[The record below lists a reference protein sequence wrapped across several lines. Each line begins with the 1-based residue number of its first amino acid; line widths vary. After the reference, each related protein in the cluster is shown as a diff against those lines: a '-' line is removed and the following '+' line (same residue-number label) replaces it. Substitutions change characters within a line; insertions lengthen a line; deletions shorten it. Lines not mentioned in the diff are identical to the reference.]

1 VVLYTEQHPYVA
13 KVLRDEIF
21 GRHWI
26 QGPATTRQNTT
37 GTKGIADRVRL
48 AIPQPT
54 EWQRIVGPLTPS
66 RARVREALVETS
78 LAGVTQ
84 LLSGP
89 AGLGDHGK
97 PRVSQL
103 QSRCSQ
109 AAKYAP

>member
-1 VVLYTEQHPYVA
+1 MFESLALMQAH
-13 KVLRDEIF
+13 
-21 GRHWI
+21 
-26 QGPATTRQNTT
+26 TT
-37 GTKGIADRVRL
+37 GSPPERQRDYGGREFDYRAWDVTSSLSLSRL
-48 AIPQPT
+48 HVVMHAF
-54 EWQRIVGPLTPS
+54 

-84 LLSGP
+84 PLSGP
-89 AGLGDHGK
+89 ADLGDHGK